1 MMERGENQQQAVFGT
16 EYKSVVP
23 APSSSSSSGGTY
35 LSMPVELSVVVS
47 DFLALVMLPQCT
59 NLQRIELSLSCCS
72 QHKQLSIMFLEVP
85 F

>member
-1 MMERGENQQQAVFGT
+1 MMERGEKQQQAVFGT

-23 APSSSSSSGGTY
+23 ASSSSSGGTY
-35 LSMPVELSVVVS
+35 LSMHVEISVVVS

-59 NLQRIELSLSCCS
+59 NLQRIELSLSCCF

>member
-1 MMERGENQQQAVFGT
+1 MMERGEEQQQAVFGT

-23 APSSSSSSGGTY
+23 ASSLSGGTY
-35 LSMPVELSVVVS
+35 LSMHVELSVVFS
-47 DFLALVMLPQCT
+47 DFLTLVMLPQCT
-59 NLQRIELSLSCCS
+59 NLQRIELSLSCCF

>member
-1 MMERGENQQQAVFGT
+1 MMERGEEQQQAVFGT

-23 APSSSSSSGGTY
+23 ASSSSSSGGTY
-35 LSMPVELSVVVS
+35 LSMHVELSVVVS
-47 DFLALVMLPQCT
+47 DFLALVMLPECT
-59 NLQRIELSLSCCS
+59 NLQRIELSLSCCF